1 GVLILFIMRGVLNI
15 FGHAIY
21 TSATGV
27 IVGFVARKWGTV
39 MGFLVFIPALIPGM
53 LLHAMWNFSA
63 GLGNSLLFLGV
74 MFAAEAVLSFL
85 WLVFIGVL
93 VWDESRLTRIRLGD
107 YANQGWLT
115 HEEVDML
122 ATWKGRR
129 EGKRWAAQIGAK
141 PVMKRFIRESS
152 DLASIRQRLLADGSN
167 PKVVGIEARLLSRLT
182 SNRQELLSH
191 SS

>member
-1 GVLILFIMRGVLNI
+1 MLFLFLLRGLGNI

-21 TSATGV
+21 TACTGV
-27 IVGFVARKWGTV
+27 IVGFVARKWGSI

-53 LLHAMWNFSA
+53 LLHAAWNFTA
-63 GLGNSLLFLGV
+63 GLGGGLGMTVLMYGAKFLLSCCF
-74 MFAAEAVLSFL
+74 
-85 WLVFIGVL
+85 LVFIVVL
-93 VWDESRLTRIRLGD
+93 IWDESRLTRVRLGD

-129 EGKRWAAQIGAK
+129 EGKRWATQIGAK
-141 PVMKRFIRESS
+141 PVMKRFIRESA
-152 DLASIRQRLLADGSN
+152 DLASIRQRLLADGAN
-167 PKVVGIEARLLSRLT
+167 PKVVQIERNLLQRLT

-191 SS
+191 AR